1 MIKPWFIPLEDVIS
15 FPYTVYAHT
24 RAGKDRETLQE
35 HTKLCESYL
44 TKILSERNIE
54 QPFLKIARMFGLDS
68 EEKSLEL
75 YFEMLFQVITFHDV
89 GKINPCFQSD
99 KMGNADPKEFAIQG
113 LKGSAHS
120 LLSAVIYL
128 NHFMQKINSIEISKL
143 QKRQLSIF
151 CLINGFVIS
160 RHHSNL
166 GSIKEFLVKFSDNGD
181 VGTILQGMTLKHDF
195 MKDPIYNMIGGL
207 YLKKW
212 KNFRENLN
220 EEGSIAVYTYTRFL
234 YSLLVSCDY
243 YATSEYGNGVS
254 VNAFGNDSEIYKF
267 AESYEGTDLLKGI
280 REYETGVSQP
290 KGINKLRCD
299 IFLEAE
305 KSLRSNLDKNIYF
318 LEAPTGSGKSNVSMN
333 LSFQLLKAGLQKIYY
348 VYPFNT
354 LVDQNLETLKDIFGK
369 DSAIFN
375 KIAVLN
381 SNTPIKQEIRH
392 KDESEGEDEIYTQAL
407 LDRQFLNYPFVLTT
421 HVSLFET
428 MFGDERESAFGFSQL
443 QDSIVVLD
451 EIQSYKNKIWSE
463 IITFLKI
470 FASLLNMKI
479 IIMSATLPDLSYLT
493 SNSVGVAK
501 LLQNRDR
508 YFTNPQFKSR
518 VNISYELLGQEINL
532 EMLADYIAG
541 QDIKKNKIAV
551 EFIKKSRAYEFADML
566 AEDERITAPIY
577 FISGDDNRV
586 DRAERLKIIKENSEK
601 GLILIATQVIEAGV
615 DIDMDI
621 GYKDIS
627 KLDSEEQFLGRINR
641 SCKRSGKVYFFN
653 LDDASRIYSDGD
665 YRMNKELTLVNEDMQ
680 LILNNK
686 DFSPYYN
693 TVMEHLKESYNCSYN
708 DDENLK
714 KFFNALVGGLDFT
727 STAKRMKLIEDSDW
741 DMPIYLA
748 RDLIVDGE
756 KISGMEVWE
765 EYKKLLKD
773 QMMPYAKKQVC
784 LSNVRSKLNYF
795 IYQIK
800 KTSTIEF
807 NDMIG
812 ELHCISNGERY
823 FKEGRLDKKSLEE
836 GGSMFLDM

>member
-15 FPYTVYAHT
+15 FPYAMYAHT
-24 RAGKDRETLQE
+24 GAGKAKETLQE
-35 HTKLCESYL
+35 HTELCESYL
-44 TKILSERNIE
+44 IKIQSERNID
-54 QPFLKIARMFGLDS
+54 QPFLRIAGQFGLDS
-68 EEKSLEL
+68 EEESLKL
-75 YFEMLFQVITFHDV
+75 YFEMLFQVITFHDT
-89 GKINPCFQSD
+89 GKINPYFQLD
-99 KMGNADPKEFAIQG
+99 KMGNAGKEEFVIPG

-128 NHFMQKINSIEISKL
+128 NHFMQKINNAETSNL
-143 QKRQLSIF
+143 KRKQLKIF

-166 GSIKEFLVKFSDNGD
+166 GSIKSFLREFNEN
-181 VGTILQGMTLKHDF
+181 GTIGTIMQGMELQHSF
-195 MKDPIYNMIGGL
+195 MKDPVYNMVGGY
-207 YLKKW
+207 YLRIW
-212 KNFRENLN
+212 KGFQENLD

-243 YATSEYGNGVS
+243 YATTEYENGVS
-254 VNAFGNDSEIYKF
+254 VNTFGNDSEIYGF
-267 AESYEGTDLLKGI
+267 AEVYEDTDLLKGI
-280 REYETGVSQP
+280 RKYE
-290 KGINKLRCD
+290 KGLGPQERINKLRCD

-305 KSLRSNLDKNIYF
+305 KSLRNNLDKNIYF

-369 DSAIFN
+369 DSIVFN

-381 SNTPIKQEIRH
+381 SNTPIKQEIRQ
-392 KDESEGEDEIYTQAL
+392 KDGNEENDIYSKAL

-443 QDSIVVLD
+443 QDSIIVLD

-463 IITFLKI
+463 IITFLKT
-470 FASLLNMKI
+470 FARFLNMKV
-479 IIMSATLPDLSYLT
+479 IIMSATLPDLNYLT
-493 SNSVGVAK
+493 AKEIGVAK

-518 VNISYELLGQEINL
+518 VNISYELLEQEIDL
-532 EMLADYIAG
+532 DILADHIAG
-541 QDIKKNKIAV
+541 QDIKQNKIVV
-551 EFIKKSRAYEFADML
+551 EFIKKNRAYEFVDML
-566 AEDERITAPIY
+566 VEDERITVPVY

-586 DRAERLKIIKENSEK
+586 ERAERLNIIKENSEK

-665 YRMNKELTLVNEDMQ
+665 YRMDKSFTLVNEEMR

-686 DFSPYYN
+686 EFSTYYN
-693 TVMEHLKESYNCSYN
+693 TVMKHLKEDYNCSYN

-714 KFFNALVGGLDFT
+714 EFFNAKVGGLNFT
-727 STAKRMKLIEDSDW
+727 DTAKRMKLIEDSDW

-756 KISGMEVWE
+756 KVSGMEVWE

-773 QMMPYAKKQVC
+773 QTMPYAKKQVC

-807 NDMIG
+807 NDKIG
-812 ELHCISNGERY
+812 ELRCISNGEKY

-836 GGSMFLDM
+836 GGSMFLDI